1 MNRTQQTLHNNHLSP
16 NNRTTFVPWLCLLLS
31 FLMPVYGHSQIKNV
45 IIPVKDVLIHAKLW
59 TSADGIPHWHLN
71 GAFQDSHGILWANW
85 KGKMCRFDGRKWLEV
100 AQDREGLHEFN
111 NTYIAEDIHHNL
123 WFTKRSK
130 DRKNSEIQIYLP
142 VENKFASIEEY
153 LGQEAKTLP
162 RAQSSFSVFS
172 IHQVVYI
179 LYSTT
184 NEMWQYDGKLKRVLF
199 PFSGKTAQG
208 GANKYVPTANGCFW
222 RLNKMDGAYLID
234 SLGQTLA
241 HYPNVTWNSGQFALT
256 DDLNLVY
263 FSAAGTTEITRQAR
277 QTNPAPAQW
286 FDLSYLSSGWC
297 TYKQYR
303 FPGLPAHA
311 IVINPSNQIKVL
323 KHEEVV
329 VEDLLAFLQTQFADY
344 NLPIRLLSSGAY
356 GTYCPMQLTD
366 GTLFIP
372 LQNGLLELSLHANFF
387 TTLLPGHNI
396 RSLAVLDRQL
406 FIGQQNQTG
415 LTVLNL
421 EHQTQRH
428 IPANRLSIRSILPET
443 EGLRYGGYGNT
454 LSYVSASSSTSES
467 YPKPSSVKEKPQD
480 EIKSILRVSDR
491 IIWYAAR
498 SGVIELDLKE
508 RTSRYVLHGV
518 DVNHLS
524 RDKKGAIWACTERGM
539 YSFSQKRYYLDTLA
553 DGQRLNVVHCYE
565 QGPEVFWLATH
576 QGLIRWKP
584 YSEEYRQFTVAD
596 GMSEDILH
604 AVYADKS
611 GRLWISSNSGI
622 MSFDLETEEI
632 NVYFKEDGLC
642 DNEQNQGAHAQDA
655 EGRLYF
661 GSLAGISAFQP
672 DNIPRTSANQIHD
685 YPLYVER
692 LSLYGHEGKKLVD
705 WPVSLNTPDSYHLP
719 RACAQLAIDLSLP
732 YHGFEN
738 IVVEWRLRQRGEKW
752 YPLNVDNQLF
762 LLQIPYGNFEIDFR
776 VRIQNSRKILG
787 NYQLA
792 FYAPLPFYYSLVFWL
807 LSVLGVVTLAAL
819 FFLLRTRSIKAHNR
833 VLQAEVVKRTRELE
847 VQTRKLER
855 VDVAKTQ
862 LFNNVSHELRTPL
875 SLIQL
880 SAEQLP
886 GRKAPEQMQ
895 LAGQIK
901 QQVRHITRMLEE
913 IMDLSRLEMGMIK
926 VEPEVVN
933 WQSFF
938 NQNFWMLESMAR
950 HKQQDYQLKIQPA
963 EARYLLIDKDKIAH
977 VLNNLIGNAIKYTP
991 IGGRILVRSELT
1003 ASEVEV
1009 VVADTGP
1016 GIPLEEQEDIFRRY
1030 YQGRQVGQQA
1040 QPGYGIG
1047 LALCKEYAEL
1057 MGGRVWVESIPG
1069 EGASFFFRFPRADA
1083 PHEEALTALAATEAK
1098 IIHTPRTF
1106 SRIARSDTPK
1116 NRILVVED
1124 NLELL
1129 ALLEDILSEDYE
1141 VQLATNGEEA
1151 FELLRQQPDG
1161 FQLVLSD
1168 IMMPVMDGFGLLSK
1182 VRAHPKLGFIPFLFL
1197 SALSAQEDHLKA
1209 LRLGVDAFISKPFET
1224 LDLKTRLR
1232 SMIKNQE
1239 LRKKYLLSGATDG
1252 RDQAPKAFTLS
1263 NHEDGAG
1270 EAISYNE
1277 AWLRE
1282 LEAVVRKN
1290 LAQHDLKIQDI
1301 AFQLHISERTLR
1313 NYINAYTGLSP
1324 LEYLK
1329 KARLSQAMQL
1339 IRQRKYRTVGEV
1351 AYAVGFKDA
1360 PYFSKA
1366 FKQEFG
1372 KFPMD

>member
-1 MNRTQQTLHNNHLSP
+1 MNRTQLTLHNNHLP
-16 NNRTTFVPWLCLLLS
+16 LNNRTTFVPWLCLLLF
-31 FLMPVYGHSQIKNV
+31 FLLPVYVHSQIKNV
-45 IIPVKDVLIHAKLW
+45 IIPIKDVLIRVKLW
-59 TSADGIPHWHLN
+59 TNKDGIPHWHLN

-85 KGKMCRFDGRKWLEV
+85 KGTLCRFDGQRWLEV
-100 AQDREGLHEFN
+100 AQYKEGLHEFN
-111 NTYIAEDIHHNL
+111 STDFAEDIHHNL

-130 DRKNSEIQIYLP
+130 EGNNYEIHIYLP
-142 VENKFASIEEY
+142 VQKKIASIEAY
-153 LGQEAKTLP
+153 LGEGAKTLP
-162 RAQSSFSVFS
+162 RAPDKFDLFS

-179 LYSTT
+179 VNKDTD
-184 NEMWQYDGKLKRVLF
+184 EMWRYDGELKRVLS
-199 PFSGKTAQG
+199 PNAESMAPH
-208 GANKYVPTANGCFW
+208 APNKYVPAANGCYW
-222 RLNKMDGAYLID
+222 RLNQKHGAYLID
-234 SLGQTLA
+234 SSGQTLA
-241 HYPNVTWNSGQFALT
+241 HYPHLKWSNGQFALT

-263 FSAAGTTEITRQAR
+263 FSAAGTTEVTSQAR
-277 QTNPAPAQW
+277 QANPSPAQW
-286 FDLSYLSSGWC
+286 FDLSYLYRGWC
-297 TYKQYR
+297 SHKQYR
-303 FPGLPAHA
+303 FAGLPYHA
-311 IVINPSNQIKVL
+311 IVINPSNQIRVMKQE
-323 KHEEVV
+323 KVV
-329 VEDLLAFLQTQFADY
+329 VEDLFAFIQTQFLDY
-344 NLPIRLLSSGAY
+344 DFPLQMLSSGAH

-366 GTLFIP
+366 GTLLIP
-372 LQNGLLELSLHANFF
+372 LQNGLLEVSLRANLF
-387 TTLLPGHNI
+387 TPLLPGHNI
-396 RSLAVLDRQL
+396 RSLAALDHQL
-406 FIGQQNQTG
+406 FIGQQNHSA
-415 LTVLNL
+415 LTILNL

-428 IPANRLSIRSILPET
+428 IPTNRSSIRSILPGA
-443 EGLRYGGYGNT
+443 EGLWYGGYGNA
-454 LSYVSASSSTSES
+454 LSYVSASSSTTEF
-467 YPKPSSVKEKPQD
+467 YTKPSSGKEKTQD
-480 EIKSILRVSDR
+480 QVKSILRVTDHM
-491 IIWYAAR
+491 IWYAAG
-498 SGVIELDLKE
+498 SGVVELDLKE
-508 RTSRYVLHGV
+508 STSRYVLHGV

-553 DGQRLNVVHCYE
+553 DGQRLNVVHLYE
-565 QGPEVFWLATH
+565 QNPGTFWLATH

-584 YSEEYRQFTVAD
+584 YSGEYRQFTVED

-611 GRLWISSNSGI
+611 GRLWISSNNGI
-622 MSFDLETEEI
+622 MSFDLKTEEI
-632 NVYFKEDGLC
+632 KVYFEEDGLC
-642 DNEQNQGAHAQDA
+642 HNEQNQGAHAQDA

-661 GSLAGISAFQP
+661 GSLAGVNAFQP
-672 DNIPRTSANQIHD
+672 DNIPSTSSRQIHH
-685 YPLYVER
+685 YLLHVER
-692 LSLYGHEGKKLVD
+692 VSLYGRRGKKLAD
-705 WPVSLNTPDSYHLP
+705 LPVYLNTPELYRLP

-732 YHGFEN
+732 YHGFEK
-738 IVVEWRLRQRGEKW
+738 IVVEWRLKQRGEKW
-752 YPLNVDNQLF
+752 HPLNVDNQLF

-776 VRIQNSRKILG
+776 VRIQNSRKILH

-792 FYAPLPFYYSLVFWL
+792 FYAPLPFYFSLFFWL
-807 LSVLGVVTLAAL
+807 FSFLVVTMLAAL
-819 FFLLRTRSIKAHNR
+819 VFLLRTRAIKANNR
-833 VLQAEVVKRTRELE
+833 ALQAEVVKRTRELE

-880 SAEQLP
+880 SAEHLP
-886 GRKAPEQMQ
+886 GQKIPEQKQ
-895 LAGQIK
+895 LVGQIK
-901 QQVRHITRMLEE
+901 EQVRYITRMLEE
-913 IMDLSRLEMGMIK
+913 IIDLSRLEMGLIK

-950 HKQQDYQLKIQPA
+950 HKEQDYQLKIQPA
-963 EARYLLIDKDKIAH
+963 KGMYLFIDKDKVAH

-991 IGGRILVRSELT
+991 VGGRILVRSELT

-1016 GIPLEEQEDIFRRY
+1016 GIPQEEQEDIFRRY
-1030 YQGRQVGQQA
+1030 YQGRHTVKQA

-1057 MGGRVWVESIPG
+1057 MGGRVWVESVPG
-1069 EGASFFFRFPRADA
+1069 EGASFFFCFPRVDA
-1083 PHEEALTALAATEAK
+1083 PHEEVLTAPAATEVA
-1098 IIHTPRTF
+1098 ISRTPRTF
-1106 SRIARSDTPK
+1106 SRIARADTSK
-1116 NRILVVED
+1116 NRIMVVED

-1151 FELLRQQPDG
+1151 FELLQQQPDA

-1168 IMMPVMDGFGLLSK
+1168 IMMPVVDGFGLLSK

-1197 SALSAQEDHLKA
+1197 SALSAQEDQLKA

-1224 LDLKTRLR
+1224 FDLKTRIR
-1232 SMIKNQE
+1232 SMIRNQE
-1239 LRKKYLLSGATDG
+1239 LRKKYLLSSTTDAQG
-1252 RDQAPKAFTLS
+1252 QAAKASNLS
-1263 NHEDGAG
+1263 NQEDGAG

-1282 LEAVVRKN
+1282 LEAIVRKN

-1313 NYINAYTGLSP
+1313 TYINTYTGLSP
-1324 LEYLK
+1324 VEYLK
-1329 KARLSQAMQL
+1329 KARLSHAMQL
-1339 IRQRKYRTVGEV
+1339 IRQRKYRTVGEI

-1360 PYFSKA
+1360 SYFSKA